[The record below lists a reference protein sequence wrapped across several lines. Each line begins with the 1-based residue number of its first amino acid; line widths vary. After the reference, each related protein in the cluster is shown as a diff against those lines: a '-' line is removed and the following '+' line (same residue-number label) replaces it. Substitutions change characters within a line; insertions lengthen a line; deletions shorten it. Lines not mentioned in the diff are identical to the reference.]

1 MNNSER
7 APAGSTDMH
16 AFSQRKIRWTVTAS
30 VLLELALL
38 SFARGSLGPYLSP
51 LLLLGASLLT
61 GWGAIR
67 LSRGFTLPSYSPSAS
82 SAKRFLPWLLPL
94 FLLLILTYQYG
105 GIIGSVPLSV
115 QDVSRSDIIPQVMVL
130 VRRFLSGEFP
140 YLPIQIWGY
149 TLYPTYLPMQW
160 LPFVVPELL
169 GFDYRWMSFGLY
181 QLAIFLLL
189 WHARKLFRTDLQ
201 FLTFSLLP
209 FAFTAVYLHYDQ
221 ALFIW
226 TIEALIAAY
235 YLFFALSLFSLRLLP
250 SAGALLLT
258 LLSRFSIVLW
268 SPFYF
273 LALFF
278 SSYRGK
284 AVRLALLTLG
294 GILLIY
300 VFPFLRKDFSIF
312 LNGYHYHS
320 IAAAVEWTPGRTGP
334 GAVPWH
340 LYRGYGLAV
349 FFYEF
354 LPGSIDFRLHAL
366 QRIHFIISLLAVL
379 LPALAFFRQR
389 KRYELRIFLLGS
401 LKIYLAVFYAF
412 IQIPYHYLYLVP
424 AIVALPILLI
434 SWAPLSPRHSGHS

>member
-1 MNNSER
+1 MSNTEGP
-7 APAGSTDMH
+7 PAGPRDLP
-16 AFSQRKIRWTVTAS
+16 AIAQRKIRLIVTAAAI
-30 VLLELALL
+30 LELALL
-38 SFARGSLGPYLSP
+38 TFARGSLGPYLSP
-51 LLLLGASLLT
+51 LVLLGASLLT
-61 GWGAIR
+61 GWAAIR
-67 LSRGFTLPSYSPSAS
+67 LSRDFTLPSSLPSLS
-82 SAKRFLPWLLPL
+82 SAKRFTPWLLP
-94 FLLLILTYQYG
+94 FSLLLILIYQYD
-105 GIIGSVPLSV
+105 GIIGSVPLAV
-115 QDVSRSDIIPQVMVL
+115 QDASRSDIIPQVMVL

-169 GFDYRWMSFGLY
+169 GFDYRWMSFALY
-181 QLAIFLLL
+181 LVAIFLLL
-189 WHARKLFRTDLQ
+189 RQARKLFRTDLQ
-201 FLTFSLLP
+201 FLIFSLLP
-209 FAFTAVYLHYDQ
+209 FLFTAIYLHYDD
-221 ALFIW
+221 ALFSLS
-226 TIEALIAAY
+226 IEALIAGY

-278 SSYRGK
+278 SSQRGK

-294 GILLIY
+294 SILLIY

-320 IAAAVEWTPGRTGP
+320 IAALVEWTPGRTGP

-354 LPGSIDFRLHAL
+354 IPGSLDFRLHVL
-366 QRIHFIISLLAVL
+366 QRSHLIISLLAVL
-379 LPALAFFRQR
+379 LPALAFFRHR
-389 KRYELRIFLLGS
+389 GRYELRIFLLGS

-424 AIVALPILLI
+424 AIIVLPILLI
-434 SWAPLSPRHSGHS
+434 VWAPLTPRHRAHS